1 MLKTERISLTVT
13 CPLMRV
19 GLKLCLQPLC
29 KNLFPAYGFIFIK
42 NYIIHFSC
50 YYYYIC
56 FKRIYKRKNEQII
69 KLSKSGNCGK

>member
-42 NYIIHFSC
+42 
-50 YYYYIC
+50 
-56 FKRIYKRKNEQII
+56 
-69 KLSKSGNCGK
+69 KLHYSFFLLLLLHLFQKDLQEEKGADHKVK